1 MLFENL
7 KRLTVDDRA
16 FLEDLYRHHHG
27 ESKQE
32 LIDCFTQYH
41 NALMDSG
48 FVTYSVHEG
57 DIIKKGKYTRA
68 GLTYK
73 TPVENNNKVTQ
84 RAAICFNIDKVGFQ
98 FLFFRKGGAP
108 YPGHNLVS
116 YSEKDWSG
124 FEYLT
129 PSTLQKFLAFSEESL
144 KLLNYSI
151 RLKTV

>member
-7 KRLTVDDRA
+7 KRFTAEDRA
-16 FLEDLYRHHHG
+16 FMEELYRHHHG
-27 ESKQE
+27 ESHQE
-32 LIDCFTQYH
+32 LLECFTRYH
-41 NALMDSG
+41 NILMDSG
-48 FVTYSVHEG
+48 FVTYSIHEG
-57 DIIKKGKYTRA
+57 DIKKGSYTRA

-73 TPVENNNKVTQ
+73 TPVTNNNKVTQ
-84 RAAICFNIDKVGFQ
+84 RAAICFNIDANGFQ
-98 FLFFRKGGAP
+98 FLFFRKGGEP
-108 YPGHNLVS
+108 YPGHKLVS
-116 YSEKDWSG
+116 YTEKDWSG